1 MRTPKLATPPI
12 IKAQPDPEMITQ
24 ERTYKV
30 ITALYGGGVEPGK
43 ADEITVVRVPE
54 IRGQLR
60 FWWRACRAAG
70 YKDSQSLRERENL
83 IWGST
88 EHPSAL
94 SIYCQ
99 VTNAGQPETAY
110 TVVSNPKNGK
120 PKLQESTK
128 LPKYASFPLQPDKTE
143 GNQIGW
149 ESETV
154 LMNVSFTL
162 QLQYPKGIEK
172 EVKAALWAWETF
184 GGIGARTRRGFGA
197 IKCTE
202 PATTLSSTV
211 NEAKQQIQA
220 YLNDPDYVSVGI
232 GNPDIP
238 KLSPKMKFKVVGGGE
253 AKDSWFYLINKLNQ
267 FRQARFGKFG
277 LSQWPEAN
285 AIRELNK
292 RSLKSAKTTT
302 GAARDP
308 VHVTKYPR
316 AVFGLPIIFHLPHDK
331 LDDHSLEVSKHEG
344 SKHDRLASPL
354 ILRPLL
360 CKDGKAVGLA
370 AVLDTNMAPP
380 HGIELHGK
388 DKQPVLSTLT
398 PNEAKYILPL
408 NGNPDVLE
416 AFFNTL

>member
-1 MRTPKLATPPI
+1 MRTPKLTTPPP

-70 YKDSQSLRERENL
+70 YQDSHALREHENQ

-88 EHPSAL
+88 EHPSSL

-99 VTNAGQPETAY
+99 VINSGQPETAY

-143 GNQIGW
+143 SNQIGW
-149 ESETV
+149 ESEPV

-162 QLQYPKGIEK
+162 QLQYPKEIER

-197 IKCTE
+197 IKCTK
-202 PATTLSSTV
+202 PATALPSKV
-211 NEAKQQIQA
+211 DEAKQQIQA
-220 YLNDPDYVSVGI
+220 YLNDPEYVSVGT
-232 GNPDIP
+232 GNPDVP
-238 KLSPKMKFKVVGGGE
+238 KLSPKMKFKVIGGSE
-253 AKDSWFYLINKLNQ
+253 VKDSWFYLINKLNE

-277 LSQWPEAN
+277 LSKWPEAN

-302 GAARDP
+302 GEVRDP
-308 VHVTKYPR
+308 IHVVKYPR

-331 LDDHSLEVSKHEG
+331 LDDHSLEA

-360 CKDGKAVGLA
+360 CEDGRAIGLA
-370 AVLDTNMAPP
+370 SVLDTNMTPP
-380 HGIELHGK
+380 NGIELQGR
-388 DKQPVLSTLT
+388 DRRRVQSMLT
-398 PNEAKYILPL
+398 QDEAKRILPL
-408 NGNPDVLE
+408 KGNPDVLD